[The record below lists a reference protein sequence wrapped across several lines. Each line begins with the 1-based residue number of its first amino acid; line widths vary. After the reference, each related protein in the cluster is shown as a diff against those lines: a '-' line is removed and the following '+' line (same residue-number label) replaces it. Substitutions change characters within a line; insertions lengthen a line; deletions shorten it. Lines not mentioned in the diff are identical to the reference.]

1 MENLKTKPKDFFLII
16 GSMVALYAIVI
27 NLLNLLFT
35 IINYAYPAINTYY
48 YGYYNTASISF
59 PVAFLIIVFPIF
71 VVIDWFLAKSFT
83 ETPEKK
89 DLPIKKWL
97 SYLTLF
103 ISGLVVAGSLVT
115 VLYYFLDG
123 KDLTAGFLLKFLSV
137 FVVSVLVFGY
147 YISDIKDILTSRSKK
162 IWLSSAI
169 LIILISIVLGFVII
183 GSPKSQR
190 LKRLDFEKI
199 NDIQQLQSSVVSFW
213 QVNNKLPQG
222 LEEVRG
228 QYGYFDMNQPDSS
241 KPYEYSIVSPNSF
254 EICAEFNFDS
264 GDQNNYNRSIMDVD
278 IKYNYTT
285 PSDWSYKEGRS
296 CFTYV
301 INEEIYKP
309 SVR

>member
-16 GSMVALYAIVI
+16 GSMVALYALVI

-35 IINYAYPAINTYY
+35 VINYAYPALGSY
-48 YGYYNTASISF
+48 YGYDNTASISF

-71 VVIDWFLAKSFT
+71 ITIEWFLAKSYA
-83 ETPEKK
+83 EVPERR
-89 DLPIKKWL
+89 DLPVKKWL

-103 ISGLVVAGSLVT
+103 VSGLVVAGSLVT

-123 KDLTAGFLLKFLSV
+123 RDLTTGFLLKFFSV
-137 FVVSVLVFGY
+137 FAISILVFGY
-147 YISDIKDILTSRSKK
+147 YISDARNTLTSRSKK
-162 IWLSSAI
+162 VWLFSAVV
-169 LIILISIVLGFVII
+169 IILLSIVLGFVVI

-190 LKRLDFEKI
+190 LKNYDLEKI

-213 QVNNKLPQG
+213 QINGNLPQN
-222 LEEVRG
+222 LSEVAG
-228 QYGYFDMNQPDSS
+228 QYGYFDLNQPDSK

-254 EICAEFNFDS
+254 EVCADFNFDS
-264 GDQNNYNRSIMDVD
+264 KNNNPYSRSVIDT
-278 IKYNYTT
+278 KYNYTT

-309 SVR
+309 NVR